1 MTPPADRSG
10 AAAGGSVSV
19 RRMRTRDLD
28 GVLAIERV
36 VYPRPWTKELFRD
49 ELTAA
54 DRSYLVAT
62 TPSPGSFTRKKD
74 VVVGYGGI
82 QLVAGEAHVV
92 TVAAHPAWRRI
103 GVGAHLVLELLARAQ
118 GHRATAVTLE
128 VRDSNHAA
136 RRLYASYG
144 FVDVGA
150 RPGYY
155 ADNREDARILWLHD
169 LPDAEVRASLGREAT
184 RRGLPVPSAFTP
196 RRPAS

>member
-1 MTPPADRSG
+1 MTPPTDRSG
-10 AAAGGSVSV
+10 AAASGNVSV
-19 RRMRTRDLD
+19 RRMRARDLD

-36 VYPRPWTKELFRD
+36 VYPRPWSKELFRD
-49 ELTAA
+49 ELAA
-54 DRSYLVAT
+54 DDRSYLVAVN
-62 TPSPGSFTRKKD
+62 PVSGGIGRRRG

-82 QLVAGEAHVV
+82 QMVAGEAHVV

-103 GVGAHLVLELLARAQ
+103 GIGAHLVLELLASADHH
-118 GHRATAVTLE
+118 GATGATLE

-136 RRLYASYG
+136 RKLYASFG
-144 FVDVGA
+144 FVDEGA

-169 LPDAEVRASLGREAT
+169 LWEPAVRARVAEEAA

-196 RRPAS
+196 RRRVS